1 MAVDYKEKQAI
12 LTHKLDYIQ
21 KRLSKWYHREEQRT
35 PSEDLYLLMDKKI
48 KTIKKFNNNYKKYL
62 FNAWEKSNLLNH
74 ARYKRKQRIQNKIE
88 KLVLDGHSAFI
99 TLTFSDT
106 VLNLT
111 NEKTRRIY
119 VARWC
124 KENSDFYVANID
136 YGDLRHREHFHAVL
150 RVGSYSNWKYGFMS
164 KKIIR
169 SKSKDLNKVSKY
181 VSKLTNHAIKK
192 SGQLKRIIYSKN
204 IV

>member
-1 MAVDYKEKQAI
+1 MAQEYKDKQAI
-12 LTHKLDYIQ
+12 LTLKLDYKQ
-21 KRLSKWYHREEQRT
+21 KRLSKWYYIQEKITPPEE
-35 PSEDLYLLMDKKI
+35 LYLLMEQKNKI
-48 KTIKKFNNNYKKYL
+48 IKKFNKNYKKYL
-62 FNAWEKSNLLNH
+62 SQAWEKANLLNH
-74 ARYKRKQRIQNKIE
+74 ARYKRKQRIQSKIE
-88 KLVLDGHSAFI
+88 RLVLDGHSAFI

-150 RVGSYSNWKYGFMS
+150 RVGKYSNWKYGFMS
-164 KKIIR
+164 KKKGG
-169 SKSKDLNKVSKY
+169 SKSRDLTKMSKY
-181 VSKLTNHAIKK
+181 VSKLTNHAIKR

>member
-1 MAVDYKEKQAI
+1 
-12 LTHKLDYIQ
+12 
-21 KRLSKWYHREEQRT
+21 
-35 PSEDLYLLMDKKI
+35 MDKKI

-88 KLVLDGHSAFI
+88 KLVLDGHSTFI
-99 TLTFSDT
+99 TLTFNDN
-106 VLNLT
+106 VLNST

-119 VARWC
+119 VSRWC
-124 KENSDFYVANID
+124 KQNSDFYVANID

-150 RVGSYSNWKYGFMS
+150 RVGNYSSWKYGFMS

-181 VSKLTNHAIKK
+181 VSKLTNHALKK